1 MIIAFVIVLFL
12 LVVASTWWFG
22 MWSNFI
28 TLINFFLASLI
39 ASSFYEPLAQY
50 LSRQISDYSAL
61 ADFLA
66 LWILFLGTFI
76 LCRAVT
82 DVLSPRQMKFD
93 IVTEMIG
100 RSVFS
105 IWIAC
110 VFIAFTLFSF
120 HMAPFHPDAFQKE
133 VESSTLGFGP
143 DRMWLAFI
151 QSRSRGAL
159 SASNAKNFF
168 VAKHPESPHPDDAEL
183 DVRVFDP
190 NARFIDDYHRRRAKL
205 SKRDNF
211 RE

>member
-12 LVVASTWWFG
+12 LVVGSTWWFG
-22 MWSNFI
+22 LWSNFI
-28 TLINFFLASLI
+28 ILINFFLASLI
-39 ASSFYEPLAQY
+39 ASSFYEPFAQY
-50 LSRQISDYSAL
+50 LALQLSDYSAL

-66 LWILFLGTFI
+66 LWILFLGSFI
-76 LCRAVT
+76 VCRALT
-82 DVLSPRQMKFD
+82 DSLSPRRVKFD

-110 VFIAFTLFSF
+110 AFIAFTLFSF
-120 HMAPFHPDAFQKE
+120 HMAPLHPDAFQKE
-133 VESSTLGFGP
+133 VESSTLGLGP

-159 SASNAKNFF
+159 SSSNERNYLVKE
-168 VAKHPESPHPDDAEL
+168 HPKSTHPDDAEL

-190 NARFIDDYHRRRAKL
+190 NAKFIAEYHKRRSSL
-205 SKRDNF
+205 SKKDNF
-211 RE
+211 RD